1 MFIIPE
7 QFEAG
12 GRIWDVKFV
21 SPGTLLDSDGN
32 HAYGTTDF
40 ETATIELEESD
51 IPRLMTQVFLHELSH
66 VMFYVVGIYDH
77 ENEETHRL
85 VDALGSALLSYMMTK
100 KGKSLNTRYTT
111 Y

>member
-12 GRIWDVKFV
+12 GRIWDIKVVGIGK
-21 SPGTLLDSDGN
+21 LLDSDGQPA
-32 HAYGTTDF
+32 HGLTDF
-40 ETATIELEESD
+40 DSATILLEENDS
-51 IPRLMTQVFLHELSH
+51 PRLMAQVFLHELSH
-66 VMFYVVGIYDH
+66 VMFYVVGIYDP

-100 KGKSLNTRYTT
+100 KEQTT
-111 Y
+111 